1 MKIKRYNSD
10 YTQRK
15 VFKLTEI
22 YKNVLQFM
30 LLFLKKFSQ
39 LFCFVIVKLWHKH
52 FSNSSYLCRIK
63 NYCIVTGRSRSV
75 YRQFKV
81 SRIYLRYL
89 GSEGLFFGLKKASW

>member
-1 MKIKRYNSD
+1 MKIARYNSD
-10 YTQRK
+10 FTQRK

-22 YKNVLQFM
+22 YKNVLQFI

-39 LFCFVIVKLWHKH
+39 LLCFIIVKLWRKH
-52 FSNSSYLCRIK
+52 LSNFSYLCRVK

-81 SRIYLRYL
+81 SRIHVRYL